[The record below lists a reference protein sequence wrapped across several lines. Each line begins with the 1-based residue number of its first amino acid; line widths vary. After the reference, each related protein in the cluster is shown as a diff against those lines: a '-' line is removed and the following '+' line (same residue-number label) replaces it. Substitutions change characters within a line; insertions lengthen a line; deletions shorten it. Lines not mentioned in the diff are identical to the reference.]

1 MLVSRRRVLLGLLV
15 LPVGVMVGRLMMMVC
30 GSMMVC
36 SSLFMMLDGRV
47 FGLVCHGLVLLKGFR
62 EKKDAWRPGLGCGQS
77 ASGRADR
84 TDSKALWATV
94 EAALES

>member
-36 SSLFMMLDGRV
+36 SGLVVVLDGRV
-47 FGLVCHGLVLLKGFR
+47 FGLVCHGLVFLKGFGGTGAR
-62 EKKDAWRPGLGCGQS
+62 RAQDGGLRSVRQWAGRPHWFKGSPGH
-77 ASGRADR
+77 R
-84 TDSKALWATV
+84 
-94 EAALES
+94 